1 MRANYVL
8 NINSGTVCV
17 RTMACDD
24 HPMILRPIDDETALA
39 ILKGKV
45 KASVVIEAL
54 TKAEMSAEGFNWRE
68 YDAKRRAAEEKFNV
82 SKREMIPVSEEE
94 HEASQKQDE
103 NIVSFKDLGLGDSK
117 ENTSK
122 KPEKKQGEDAAAKAA
137 LAGELDGIF
146 GK

>member
-68 YDAKRRAAEEKFNV
+68 YDKKRRAAEEKFNV

-103 NIVSFKDLGLGDSK
+103 NIVSFKDLGLVDAEKKSD
-117 ENTSK
+117 K
-122 KPEKKQGEDAAAKAA
+122 KPEKKQDKPTAAKAA
-137 LAGELDGIF
+137 PAGELDGIF

>member
-45 KASVVIEAL
+45 RASVVIEAL
-54 TKAEMSAEGFNWRE
+54 TKAEMSADGFNWKE

-94 HEASQKQDE
+94 QEAAQKQDE
-103 NIVSFKDLGLGDSK
+103 NIVSFKDLGLGDVEEKSD
-117 ENTSK
+117 K
-122 KPEKKQGEDAAAKAA
+122 KPEKKQSKPTAAKAA
-137 LAGELDGIF
+137 PAGELDGIF

>member
-17 RTMACDD
+17 RTLACDD

-39 ILKGKV
+39 ILKGKI

-54 TKAEMSAEGFNWRE
+54 TKAEMSADGFDWRE
-68 YDAKRRAAEEKFNV
+68 YDRKRRAAEERFNV

-94 HEASQKQDE
+94 QEAAQKQDE
-103 NIVSFKDLGLGDSK
+103 NIVSFTALGLGEPEPSK
-117 ENTSK
+117 IEPPNAENKSK
-122 KPEKKQGEDAAAKAA
+122 QNTNAPV
-137 LAGELDGIF
+137 GELDGIF